1 MLARS
6 DFKRYMCKLAH
17 NKNQVEDFK
26 MLQNG
31 NTGLNQKEVD
41 LLKILI
47 IEDDDLQII
56 SLTDHL
62 ESFFRDQKIKS
73 NITSVTNEEN
83 ANTILEKNKF
93 DIAFFDLNLD
103 DKLEGLDLLKAHS
116 SKVAYP
122 VILSSRDEKEII
134 KKGEKAGCKDFLPK
148 PFRPESISF
157 LYNRYRTVINE
168 KHDKNFIFSRF
179 ITNDDYTKKQ
189 LLKIPELRNNKKV
202 ILINGPTG
210 TGKQVVAETI
220 YDLIHKGQGN
230 FIEENCASI
239 PKGLEESHLFGHK
252 KGSFTDAKND
262 KKGLFE
268 LASGGVLFLDEIGK
282 LPLSTQGKLLKVIE
296 QKKFRPIGSEKE
308 LKFNGTIVTAS
319 CENLKS
325 MVIAGTF
332 RKDLYARISG
342 TVIDLKPLNQR
353 KCDIIPL
360 IKHYIKTHVSGRT
373 IELSKEAENFLLNYD
388 WPENAREIV
397 KEVDNWQTQG
407 VIELTEEHLSHLKQ
421 KQIESNYE
429 ILTENNIAKI
439 KEVGFMK
446 FMEQI
451 GEEAFKYFY
460 YKNNNA
466 VRVTMREIKMGNSSF
481 YALRKKIEKKEKTNV

>member
-1 MLARS
+1 
-6 DFKRYMCKLAH
+6 
-17 NKNQVEDFK
+17 
-26 MLQNG
+26 MLQNR
-31 NTGLNQKEVD
+31 NTALSQKEAD

-62 ESFFRDQKIKS
+62 ERFFRDLKIKN

-83 ANTILEKNKF
+83 ANTILGKNKF

-103 DKLEGLDLLKAHS
+103 DKLEGLDLLKAHG

-122 VILSSRDEKEII
+122 VILSSRDEKEIV
-134 KKGEKAGCKDFLPK
+134 KRGEKAGCKDFLPK
-148 PFRPESISF
+148 PFQPESISF
-157 LYNRYRTVINE
+157 LYNRYKTVINE

-179 ITNDDYTKKQ
+179 ITNDEYTQKQ
-189 LLKIPELRNNKKV
+189 LLKIPELRNNKKIV
-202 ILINGPTG
+202 FINGPTG

-220 YDLIHKGQGN
+220 YELIYKDKGN

-239 PKGLEESHLFGHK
+239 PRGLEESHLFGHK

-268 LASGGVLFLDEIGK
+268 LANNGVLFLDEIGK
-282 LPLSTQGKLLKVIE
+282 LSLSTQGKLLKVIE

-308 LKFNGTIVTAS
+308 LKFNGTIITAS
-319 CENLKS
+319 CENLKT
-325 MVIAGTF
+325 MVKAGTF

-342 TVIDLKPLNQR
+342 TIIDLKPLNQR
-353 KCDIIPL
+353 KGDINPL
-360 IKHYIKTHVSGRT
+360 IKHYIRTHVSGRT

-388 WPENAREIV
+388 WPENVREIV
-397 KEVDNWQTQG
+397 KEVDNWQSHG
-407 VIELTEEHLSHLKQ
+407 VIELKEEHLYHLKQ

-429 ILTENNIAKI
+429 ILTEDNIARI

-451 GEEAFKYFY
+451 GEEAFIYFY
-460 YKNNNA
+460 HKNNKA
-466 VRVTMREIKMGNSSF
+466 VRPTMREIKMGNSSF
-481 YALRKKIEKKEKTNV
+481 YALRKKIEKRKENIDV